1 MTVSVNDIGNS
12 IPAVLLQGA
21 DGTLFAVDGKA
32 TTTEISPQS
41 YADALQASVN
51 LLDTTKV
58 TGNCYSFVGPGDQK
72 GASSVAE
79 VFFTKKATIPAAKL
93 VADSWVEISGAVLV
107 DSADTTPTCD
117 VKCYIGSLL
126 LETGAIA
133 TAAANDYVVFKSKVR
148 VKSVGV
154 GSTVLEVTAGGGSV
168 KDATVTNTDT
178 TLVVGAAGPDAA
190 AAIDV
195 RCSVQFGASHANNKC
210 TIKDLTVT
218 FFKA

>member
-1 MTVSVNDIGNS
+1 MSVSVNDIGTS

-32 TTTEISPQS
+32 TTTELAPQT
-41 YADALQASVN
+41 YADALRSSIS
-51 LLDTTKV
+51 LLDAGKV
-58 TGNCYSFVGPGDQK
+58 NGNCYSFVGPGDQK
-72 GASSVAE
+72 GASSTSE
-79 VFFTKKATIPAAKL
+79 VFFTKKATIPADKL

-107 DSADTTPTCD
+107 DSADTTPACD

-148 VKSVGV
+148 VKSVNEGD
-154 GSTVLEVTAGGGSV
+154 TTLEVLTGGGAV
-168 KDATVTNTDT
+168 KDGTVTNTDVA
-178 TLVVGAAGPDAA
+178 LVVGATGPDAA
-190 AAIDV
+190 SAIDV
-195 RCSVQFGASHANNKC
+195 RCSVQFDASHADNKC
-210 TIKDLTVT
+210 TIKDLTVN